1 MVDLRD
7 SVFDRVIERRGTG
20 SMKWDLAEADLLPLW
35 VADMDFEAP
44 EAVKEALVERAR
56 HGIFGYGAPAPRC
69 DEALADWLGRRQ
81 GWRPDPEWLSFCP
94 GVVPAVSL
102 LIGLFTLPGEG
113 VILQT
118 PVYYPFYDCVRRNGR
133 HIVENPLGFDGK
145 RYVMDFD
152 DLERKAADPQTTA
165 LVLCSPHNPVGRVW
179 TEEELRRLGEIA
191 FRHGLFVIADEIHGD
206 LVYAPNRQ
214 IPFASLGEAFA
225 ASSALCVAPS
235 KTFNLA
241 GLQYST
247 VIIADG
253 TRRARFRNH
262 MFGLG
267 LKRPNIF
274 AQVAAEAAYLHGEA
288 WLEDLLRYIEGNIA
302 FLRSFLAERLPELR
316 LIEPEGTY
324 LAWVDCREL
333 GLSAP
338 ELETL
343 MLRDARVWLDEGHIF
358 GPAGAGFE
366 RLVLACPRSVLEE
379 ALTRIERAVRAL
391 PRR

>member
-1 MVDLRD
+1 MDLEQIA
-7 SVFDRVIERRGTG
+7 FDRVIERRGTG

-44 EAVKEALVERAR
+44 SAVREALVERAR

-81 GWRPDPEWLSFCP
+81 GWRPDPDWFAFCP
-94 GVVPAVSL
+94 GVVPAVSF

-118 PVYYPFYDCVRRNGR
+118 PVYYPFYDCVSRNGR
-133 HIVENPLGFDGK
+133 HIVENPLVFDGR

-152 DLERKAADPQTTA
+152 DLERKAADSRTTA

-179 TEEELRRLGEIA
+179 TEEELGRLGEIA
-191 FRHGLFVIADEIHGD
+191 LRHGLFVISDEIHGD
-206 LVYAPNRQ
+206 LVYSPHRQ
-214 IPFASLGEAFA
+214 IPFPSLGEAFA

-247 VIIADG
+247 VILPEA
-253 TRRARFRNH
+253 RRRERFRDH
-262 MFGLG
+262 MLALG
-267 LKRPNIF
+267 LKRPNVF

-288 WLEDLLRYIEGNIA
+288 WLESLLQYIEGNIS
-302 FLRSFLAERLPELR
+302 FLRTFLAERLPELH

-324 LAWVDCREL
+324 LAWIDCREL
-333 GLSAP
+333 GLSVQ
-338 ELETL
+338 ELEAL
-343 MLRDARVWLDEGHIF
+343 MLHNAKVWLDEGHIF

-366 RLVLACPRSVLEE
+366 RLVLACPRSILEE
-379 ALTRIERAVRAL
+379 ALMRIEKAVRTL
-391 PRR
+391 SP